1 MFGKMGCS
9 LSALFMY
16 WSGCTNIYILI
27 ALSYSRYEDLRRQ
40 MLGLG
45 SPTVKDCCL
54 KIITCILLGLF
65 WASLPLFGWSYY
77 SPEGLGTSCSVEWNE
92 KSFNVLSYNI
102 TILITVFLIPLI
114 LLIYIN
120 VLIIRIVIYNT
131 YNPILIIY

>member
-54 KIITCILLGLF
+54 KILVCILLGLF
-65 WASLPLFGWSYY
+65 WASLPLLGWSYY

-120 VLIIRIVIYNT
+120 VLIIRIVIYNSLT
-131 YNPILIIY
+131 RYL

>member
-54 KIITCILLGLF
+54 KILSCILLGLF
-65 WASLPLFGWSYY
+65 WASLPLLGWSYY

-120 VLIIRIVIYNT
+120 VLIIRIVY
-131 YNPILIIY
+131 L

>member
-54 KIITCILLGLF
+54 KILACILLGLF
-65 WASLPLFGWSYY
+65 WASLPLLGWSYY

-131 YNPILIIY
+131 LTRHL